1 MEIQNA
7 GFSRSRTRVA
17 DGLRVVYIDELGAR
31 VAPSMGDPISDN
43 SLAEIVNFMATAIEH
58 AGRTLGIDGFTAKI
72 EWGKGVLVIK
82 KFGNRV
88 VAILGET

>member
-1 MEIQNA
+1 METQNA
-7 GFSRSRTRVA
+7 GFSRSHTRVA

-43 SLAEIVNFMATAIEH
+43 ALAEIVSFMTAAIEH
-58 AGRTLGIDGFTAKI
+58 AGRTLGINGFTAKI
-72 EWGKGVLVIK
+72 EWGKGVLIIK
-82 KFGNRV
+82 KSGNRV